1 MISEYTLMVE
11 SGLSAMVSPWEFS
24 SPAKYLMRVHLVC
37 STYEKSNVAVPRRLI
52 SEEKPGGADDFVRVG
67 N

>member
-1 MISEYTLMVE
+1 MLTVE

-24 SPAKYLMRVHLVC
+24 SPAKYLMRVYLVC
-37 STYEKSNVAVPRRLI
+37 STYEKSNVAVSLNLRSREEH
-52 SEEKPGGADDFVRVG
+52 SEADDFVGVG